1 MTLLNIA
8 DLPPSPKGGWSRG
21 EKANSRRTA
30 FVLKP
35 LAKMLG
41 ARGLLGGVCVSAV
54 LGASAGLAA
63 QGVADLPLAERARG
77 AERVVVGRVVS
88 VDPKWQVN
96 TFGDRLIV
104 STLRVNVDEMLK
116 GPASAV
122 VDVEIEGGTIG
133 GLTLNVSD
141 QVPFAPGERAVFF
154 VRRTPRGTF
163 APHLRGQSLMKLD
176 ASNRVQGT
184 NLTLNDIRR
193 ELAAANVR

>member
-1 MTLLNIA
+1 MEAHMHLDSQRPA
-8 DLPPSPKGGWSRG
+8 GP
-21 EKANSRRTA
+21 
-30 FVLKP
+30 
-35 LAKMLG
+35 
-41 ARGLLGGVCVSAV
+41 RGLLWRLCFSAA

-63 QGVADLPLAERARG
+63 QGGAVPLAERARG

-88 VDPKWQVN
+88 VDPRWQVN
-96 TFGDRLIV
+96 SFGDRLIV